1 MTKDSLNTYYDEL
14 GATLGET
21 LLAPTRIYVK
31 ALRAIKDAGVT
42 VDRRGDQ
49 SADDLARKVR
59 LGAFQFLFDHRDK
72 TPERLALGVREFH
85 AGERAELQEKR
96 HHAFGVDVDALEK
109 IRGDDDKMGLET
121 VVGLY
126 LQDVLG
132 AEDEERILFEPEFL
146 KV

>member
-1 MTKDSLNTYYDEL
+1 MLVVFAEQ
-14 GATLGET
+14 LGELPEI
-21 LLAPTRIYVK
+21 LLRTVVYRAVDLGM
-31 ALRAIKDAGVT
+31 LREVVGQDVPDL

-49 SADDLARKVR
+49 SADDLARKIR

-72 TPERLALGVREFH
+72 TPERLALGLREFH

>member
-1 MTKDSLNTYYDEL
+1 M
-14 GATLGET
+14 
-21 LLAPTRIYVK
+21 
-31 ALRAIKDAGVT
+31 
-42 VDRRGDQ
+42 
-49 SADDLARKVR
+49 
-59 LGAFQFLFDHRDK
+59 
-72 TPERLALGVREFH
+72 
-85 AGERAELQEKR
+85 QEKR

-146 KV
+146 QV

>member
-1 MTKDSLNTYYDEL
+1 M
-14 GATLGET
+14 
-21 LLAPTRIYVK
+21 
-31 ALRAIKDAGVT
+31 
-42 VDRRGDQ
+42 
-49 SADDLARKVR
+49 R
-59 LGAFQFLFDHRDK
+59 L
-72 TPERLALGVREFH
+72 VS
-85 AGERAELQEKR
+85 
-96 HHAFGVDVDALEK
+96 DVDALEK